1 MTKKELVDEVA
12 KKAELSRKEAA
23 AAVGA
28 TLDSITGALK
38 KGQKVQIVGFG
49 TFEVRK
55 RKARTGINPQT
66 NEKIRIPA
74 SKAPAFRAGKAL
86 KAAIAR
92 KK

>member
-1 MTKKELVDEVA
+1 LTKKELSDVVA
-12 KKAELSRKEAA
+12 KKAKLSKKDAA
-23 AAVGA
+23 AAVEA
-28 TLDSITGALK
+28 MLDGITDTLK
-38 KGQKVQIVGFG
+38 KGNKVQLVGFG

-66 NEKIRIPA
+66 KKKIQIAA

-86 KAAIAR
+86 KLAIG